1 MLRFT
6 TDDIFQGVQ
15 MLVVL
20 VLSGLVL
27 LFVVRPLIRRI
38 VTPDESA
45 RAIAAPAPAHPAPAE
60 AALPAPK
67 PKADNPASRLI
78 EIAQIQG
85 EVQQQSIQKVGELAD
100 RNPHETVA
108 IIRQWIHETRA

>member
-1 MLRFT
+1 
-6 TDDIFQGVQ
+6 

-20 VLSGLVL
+20 VLSGLVI
-27 LFVVRPLIRRI
+27 LFVVRPLVRRI

-45 RAIAAPAPAHPAPAE
+45 RAIAAPQPAPQGPAE
-60 AALPAPK
+60 ATLPAPK
-67 PKADNPASRLI
+67 PKAENPAARLI
-78 EIAQIQG
+78 EVAQIQG

-108 IIRQWIHETRA
+108 IIRQWMHESRA

>member
-1 MLRFT
+1 
-6 TDDIFQGVQ
+6 
-15 MLVVL
+15 
-20 VLSGLVL
+20 

-45 RAIAAPAPAHPAPAE
+45 RALAAPASTPLPHAPAE
-60 AALPAPK
+60 ASLPGPRA
-67 PKADNPASRLI
+67 KADNPAARLI
-78 EIAQIQG
+78 EVAQIQG

>member
-1 MLRFT
+1 M
-6 TDDIFQGVQ
+6 
-15 MLVVL
+15 L
-20 VLSGLVL
+20 VLSGLVI
-27 LFVVRPLIRRI
+27 LFVVRPLVRRI

-45 RAIAAPAPAHPAPAE
+45 RALAAPAPAPQAADE

-67 PKADNPASRLI
+67 PKATDNPAARLI
-78 EIAQIQG
+78 EVAQIQG

-108 IIRQWIHETRA
+108 IIRQWMHESRA